1 MSEDEGFSGSSRA
14 SSTKTEKDGES
25 GGGDSSLILDFAG
38 FRRDRHGAVKK
49 KQIEIIKG
57 HR

>member
-1 MSEDEGFSGSSRA
+1 MSEEEGPSSSRA
-14 SSTKTEKDGES
+14 SSTKIGEKEGEAS
-25 GGGDSSLILDFAG
+25 DSSLILDFAG

-49 KQIEIIKG
+49 KQVEIVKG